1 MFNPNFNSK
10 MHKIT
15 SMYELRY
22 THFKGRLSSHN
33 EQGNGIT
40 TLGCWTPL
48 LNKILDLDAVKNK
61 GWGNKNE

>member
-1 MFNPNFNSK
+1 
-10 MHKIT
+10 
-15 SMYELRY
+15 MYELGY
-22 THFKGRLSSHN
+22 TQFKGRLSSHN